1 MKYREVYIVQYIY
14 SSTSSCSH
22 RVWVFMITSQ
32 YCWLS
37 MLRATPR
44 SSVFGPH
51 QLQSLIYLI
60 PAGLRTVAVLQTQLK
75 RLHDWNKAV
84 KMLCVFS
91 EWRWVTSIR
100 DVTITVCVLRDDEQI
115 FTHDPDIIPR
125 QRQQEKVGGG
135 KEGRTQMKR
144 TRRRRR
150 KWVKEKEQRERG
162 DINNTNRKLVST
174 AKEATSLHVVTT
186 FVSHCLLLLLALVFI
201 RQNFPFT
208 YLKGNK
214 SGQTQ
219 YKVHTFNHK

>member
-1 MKYREVYIVQYIY
+1 MLAKYA
-14 SSTSSCSH
+14 TCSPEK
-22 RVWVFMITSQ
+22 
-32 YCWLS
+32 L
-37 MLRATPR
+37 
-44 SSVFGPH
+44 
-51 QLQSLIYLI
+51 LQTLVYLI
-60 PAGLRTVAVLQTQLK
+60 PAGLRTVAAPYKHNWRLRLQ
-75 RLHDWNKAV
+75 DWNKAV

-91 EWRWVTSIR
+91 EWRWVTSIK

-125 QRQQEKVGGG
+125 QRRQEKVGGG
-135 KEGRTQMKR
+135 KEKRRQMKR

-150 KWVKEKEQRERG
+150 KWVKEEEQRERG

-186 FVSHCLLLLLALVFI
+186 FVSHCLLLLLLLALVFI